1 MGKRRIEMS
10 KIKNKLSSQITFY
23 KRKKGLIK
31 KTMELSLLCD
41 VEILLIIEDKK
52 HMLNITSC
60 KSNVSDFIKK
70 ILNINNRNIKEC
82 FSLNDYKYLF
92 GNNKKNNNEI
102 KENQFSNF
110 QNFQEIKSFKKK
122 IDDDFDIINGE
133 KKKFE
138 YSKQN
143 IIEYIN
149 KKRNENKLDNENN
162 GDLNKNEYLNNE
174 NFSFQNLKKIRLE
187 KKNNKILIP
196 FNLKDKNDISK
207 NNDVFVKPKKS
218 QNIFN
223 DIENIKFLSNPLI
236 DKTKNCEFKLD
247 ETFELLNPNY
257 SFEDYIKNFIH

>member
-122 IDDDFDIINGE
+122 IYYYIDIIKEE
-133 KKKFE
+133 KKK
-138 YSKQN
+138 YN
-143 IIEYIN
+143 I
-149 KKRNENKLDNENN
+149 L
-162 GDLNKNEYLNNE
+162 
-174 NFSFQNLKKIRLE
+174 
-187 KKNNKILIP
+187 NKIL
-196 FNLKDKNDISK
+196 L
-207 NNDVFVKPKKS
+207 
-218 QNIFN
+218 NI
-223 DIENIKFLSNPLI
+223 
-236 DKTKNCEFKLD
+236 
-247 ETFELLNPNY
+247 
-257 SFEDYIKNFIH
+257 

>member
-1 MGKRRIEMS
+1 
-10 KIKNKLSSQITFY
+10 
-23 KRKKGLIK
+23 
-31 KTMELSLLCD
+31 MELSLLCD
-41 VEILLIIEDKK
+41 VEILLVIEDKK

-70 ILNINNRNIKEC
+70 FLNINNNNIKEC
-82 FSLNDYKYLF
+82 FSLNDYKNLF
-92 GNNKKNNNEI
+92 GNNKKKKNEI
-102 KENQFSNF
+102 KENQFTHF

-122 IDDDFDIINGE
+122 INDDFNITNGE

-138 YSKQN
+138 YSKKN

-149 KKRNENKLDNENN
+149 KKRNENKVDNEND
-162 GDLNKNEYLNNE
+162 GTLNKNEDLNNE

-196 FNLKDKNDISK
+196 FNLKDKIDVSK
-207 NNDVFVKPKKS
+207 DNNVFVKPKKS

-223 DIENIKFLSNPLI
+223 DIEYIKFLSNPLI
-236 DKTKNCEFKLD
+236 DKTKDCEFKLD

>member
-41 VEILLIIEDKK
+41 VEILLVIEDKK

-60 KSNVSDFIKK
+60 KSNVSDFMKK
-70 ILNINNRNIKEC
+70 ILNIHNRNIKEC
-82 FSLNDYKYLF
+82 YSLNDYQNLF
-92 GNNKKNNNEI
+92 GINKKKKNEI
-102 KENQFSNF
+102 KENQFSHF
-110 QNFQEIKSFKKK
+110 QNFQEMKSFKKK
-122 IDDDFDIINGE
+122 IYDDFNIINEE
-133 KKKFE
+133 KKNFE
-138 YSKQN
+138 CSKQN

-149 KKRNENKLDNENN
+149 KKRNENKVDNEND
-162 GDLNKNEYLNNE
+162 GALNKKEYLNNE
-174 NFSFQNLKKIRLE
+174 NFSFQNLKKIQRE

-196 FNLKDKNDISK
+196 FNLKDNNDINK
-207 NNDVFVKPKKS
+207 DNNVFVKPKKS

-223 DIENIKFLSNPLI
+223 DIEHIKFLNNPFI
-236 DKTKNCEFKLD
+236 DKKKNCEFKLD
-247 ETFELLNPNY
+247 ETFQLLSPNY

>member
-41 VEILLIIEDKK
+41 VEILLVIEDKK

-70 ILNINNRNIKEC
+70 FLNINNNNIKEC
-82 FSLNDYKYLF
+82 FSLNDYKNLF
-92 GNNKKNNNEI
+92 GNNKKKKNEI
-102 KENQFSNF
+102 KENQFSHF

-122 IDDDFDIINGE
+122 INDDFNITNGE

-149 KKRNENKLDNENN
+149 KKRNENKVDNEND
-162 GDLNKNEYLNNE
+162 GTLNKNEDLNNE

-196 FNLKDKNDISK
+196 FNLKDKIDVSK
-207 NNDVFVKPKKS
+207 DNNVFVKPKKS

-223 DIENIKFLSNPLI
+223 DIEYIKFLSN
-236 DKTKNCEFKLD
+236 KTKDCEFKLD